1 MWNPYAQGGW
11 TNTANPN
18 AGSSGRS
25 VPQPSIFG
33 ALPYPTPIS
42 SPTFLTFRFSS
53 CSPTL
58 LDSTVTGPKSR
69 TFFRVKTDS
78 PTPVVIIE
86 WLKHPIVEIR
96 NILSKRQTSHWLALS
111 ADKSYRTMSA
121 LGKTFVWAPDGKY
134 ICLYSAGLGAPQIY
148 ARVFRE
154 DGEVTLEL
162 TQEAVQIGLLEL
174 CVTAALLLQSGR
186 NID

>member
-1 MWNPYAQGGW
+1 
-11 TNTANPN
+11 
-18 AGSSGRS
+18 
-25 VPQPSIFG
+25 SIFG

-42 SPTFLTFRFSS
+42 SPTFLTFRFTS

-78 PTPVVIIE
+78 PTVGFSVIHHFANQPVVIIG
-86 WLKHPIVEIR
+86 WSKDPIVKIR

-111 ADKSYRTMSA
+111 AEKSYRTMSA

-154 DGEVTLEL
+154 DGEVALEL
-162 TQEAVQIGLLEL
+162 TQEGVQIGLLEL

-186 NID
+186 DID